1 MHFSGR
7 NPTQITSAH
16 VGPPTSG
23 SKAGGPKSSGAS
35 GAATESG
42 GGGDGGGGGGKSQSK
57 FSHPVQ
63 PRQPTVTGWSTDDD
77 RIFAREAAK
86 INLKWARRKRQT
98 GYSIT
103 NQQIDDKEQIDIS
116 NIFED
121 KPNIGTDTKKK
132 IM

>member
-7 NPTQITSAH
+7 NPTQTTSAH

-35 GAATESG
+35 GAAAESG
-42 GGGDGGGGGGKSQSK
+42 GGGSGGSGGKSQSK

-121 KPNIGTDTKKK
+121 KPNNGTDTKKK

>member
-35 GAATESG
+35 GAATES
-42 GGGDGGGGGGKSQSK
+42 GGGGGGKSQSK

-121 KPNIGTDTKKK
+121 KSNIGTDTKKK

>member
-42 GGGDGGGGGGKSQSK
+42 GGGGGGGKSQSK

-121 KPNIGTDTKKK
+121 KPNIGQGTKKK
-132 IM
+132 TM

>member
-42 GGGDGGGGGGKSQSK
+42 GGGSGGVGGGKSQSK

>member
-42 GGGDGGGGGGKSQSK
+42 GGGGTQCVELKLRWRFCAQRTPVHALKSTFNQS
-57 FSHPVQ
+57 F
-63 PRQPTVTGWSTDDD
+63 
-77 RIFAREAAK
+77 
-86 INLKWARRKRQT
+86 
-98 GYSIT
+98 
-103 NQQIDDKEQIDIS
+103 
-116 NIFED
+116 
-121 KPNIGTDTKKK
+121 
-132 IM
+132 

>member
-42 GGGDGGGGGGKSQSK
+42 GGGSGGVGGGKSQSK

-63 PRQPTVTGWSTDDD
+63 PSKPIVTGWSTDDD

-86 INLKWARRKRQT
+86 INLKWARHSIYIRTVMAIRVVEFLSRGYKIRK
-98 GYSIT
+98 I
-103 NQQIDDKEQIDIS
+103 IA
-116 NIFED
+116 
-121 KPNIGTDTKKK
+121 
-132 IM
+132 

>member
-42 GGGDGGGGGGKSQSK
+42 GGGGVGGGKSQSK

-121 KPNIGTDTKKK
+121 KSNIGTDTKKK

>member
-35 GAATESG
+35 GAATETG
-42 GGGDGGGGGGKSQSK
+42 GSGGGGKSQSK

>member
-35 GAATESG
+35 GAATELG
-42 GGGDGGGGGGKSQSK
+42 GGGGSGGGGKSQSK

>member
-35 GAATESG
+35 GAATEAG
-42 GGGDGGGGGGKSQSK
+42 GGGGSGGGGKSQSK